1 MISAIYIVISSI
13 LIGRLSLVVIKARR
27 KYKISVGNNGNEE
40 LNLAIA
46 AHSTNI
52 EYLPIALLL
61 LLVLEFNGAG
71 IIVIHITGIIL
82 IVSRMVHTRGLLAA
96 NLKQRII
103 GMQMTFFTILSLAA
117 MNLVYLPYNKLFDF

>member
-1 MISAIYIVISSI
+1 MISVIYIVISSI
-13 LIGRLSLVVIKARR
+13 LIGHRSLTVINAR
-27 KYKISVGNNGNEE
+27 KKHKISIGNNGNEE

-61 LLVLEFNGAG
+61 LLALELNGAG
-71 IIVIHITGIIL
+71 IMVIHILGVLL
-82 IVSRMVHTRGLLAA
+82 IVSRMIHTCGLLAA

-103 GMQMTFFTILSLAA
+103 GMQMTFFTILSLAVVN
-117 MNLVYLPYNKLFDF
+117 MIYLPYEKIFEF